1 MHEPV
6 KSIVQ
11 EGINGA
17 QLYSLGHTQRRMVRA
32 VKSAA
37 GFLVS
42 GQQLGS
48 FLEDH
53 SILRTSVEALSSTG
67 QLK

>member
-37 GFLVS
+37 GFFLLRPSAGILLGRSQYFEGFS
-42 GQQLGS
+42 G
-48 FLEDH
+48 
-53 SILRTSVEALSSTG
+53 STV
-67 QLK
+67 KYWSA